1 MSSAITVD
9 DLNKFFT
16 DKVAAIRAGTADAP
30 DPLFTATRSGVS
42 LSSFSVIP
50 VSDVVTG
57 IMKLPDKSS
66 AADPLPVPV
75 LKQVATDI
83 APFLTELFN
92 RSLAVGHFPLVFKEA
107 FVTPVLKKPGL
118 DTAEASSY
126 RPISNLPVISK
137 LLERLVTK
145 QLTDFL
151 QSADL
156 LPSLQSGFRPGHST
170 ETAALRVFSDILE
183 AVDSGDVAALVLLD
197 LSAAFDTVDHAILCR
212 RLQVSYGLGG
222 PVLDWFRSYLHGR
235 SQYVRRG
242 TLRSPRTWLTC
253 GVPQGSVLGPILFIL
268 YTADLVS
275 LVEQHGFHPHLYANY
290 TQVYGSCR
298 PSTVADFQV
307 RLSACVDDIA
317 AWMLAN
323 RLHLKIPARLTCSGE
338 RLLVVVISCPLQ
350 LSGSGLTSSS
360 CRPQSEISKST
371 LTPTSACD
379 ATSRKKLTIASPI
392 YANCAVSDGQF
403 QRQYTTRSSSLS
415 FCHGSTTAMLC
426 WWAYQPTCTTV
437 CRQCSTLLR
446 DPSPAY
452 DALTTTPTHLPVST
466 G

>member
-9 DLNKFFT
+9 DLNKFFI

-156 LPSLQSGFRPGHST
+156 LPSLRPGPST

-183 AVDSGDVAALVLLD
+183 AVDSGDIAALVLLD
-197 LSAAFDTVDHAILCR
+197 LSAA
-212 RLQVSYGLGG
+212 
-222 PVLDWFRSYLHGR
+222 
-235 SQYVRRG
+235 
-242 TLRSPRTWLTC
+242 
-253 GVPQGSVLGPILFIL
+253 LF
-268 YTADLVS
+268 
-275 LVEQHGFHPHLYANY
+275 
-290 TQVYGSCR
+290 
-298 PSTVADFQV
+298 
-307 RLSACVDDIA
+307 
-317 AWMLAN
+317 
-323 RLHLKIPARLTCSGE
+323 
-338 RLLVVVISCPLQ
+338 
-350 LSGSGLTSSS
+350 
-360 CRPQSEISKST
+360 
-371 LTPTSACD
+371 
-379 ATSRKKLTIASPI
+379 
-392 YANCAVSDGQF
+392 
-403 QRQYTTRSSSLS
+403 
-415 FCHGSTTAMLC
+415 
-426 WWAYQPTCTTV
+426 
-437 CRQCSTLLR
+437 
-446 DPSPAY
+446 
-452 DALTTTPTHLPVST
+452 
-466 G
+466 